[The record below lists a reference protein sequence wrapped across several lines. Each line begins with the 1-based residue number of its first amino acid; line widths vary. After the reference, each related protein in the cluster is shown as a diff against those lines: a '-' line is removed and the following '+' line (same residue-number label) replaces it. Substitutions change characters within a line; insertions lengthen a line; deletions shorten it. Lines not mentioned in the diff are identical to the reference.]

1 MKGVLQ
7 GIPDIFWPENKNPFI
22 EPRPAEGVPGDYY
35 KEKVCVCGCWCV
47 GGCVFVGGQTKT
59 RELRQKTTSNLET

>member
-7 GIPDIFWPENKNPFI
+7 GIPDIFWPENKNPFV

-35 KEKVCVCGCWCV
+35 KEKVCVLVCV
-47 GGCVFVGGQTKT
+47 LVCLCLWTN
-59 RELRQKTTSNLET
+59 NLKMAISWSRARNR